1 MRGWVRLTRPSR
13 VLNSSCWS
21 PGKAETSATSRCV
34 GAAKRGRAWLAGQ
47 ETEDGESA
55 LAHPPDAANKPVT
68 VRSTNVRRGIA
79 GPPLER
85 GPHPHR
91 VLAHT
96 VLPRL

>member
-55 LAHPPDAANKPVT
+55 LAHPPDAANKPAT
-68 VRSTNVRRGIA
+68 VRSTNDRRGIP

-85 GPHPHR
+85 RTHPPPLLGPT
-91 VLAHT
+91 LLT
-96 VLPRL
+96 RL